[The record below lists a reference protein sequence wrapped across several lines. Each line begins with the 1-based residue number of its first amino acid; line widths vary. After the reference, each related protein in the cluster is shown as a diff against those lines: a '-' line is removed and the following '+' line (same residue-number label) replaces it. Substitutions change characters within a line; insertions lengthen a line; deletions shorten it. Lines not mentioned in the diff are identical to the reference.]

1 VWLIEG
7 GDISVRL
14 QFLGI
19 VAFVIGSLTNGVAAG
34 DLSSWSLEANADGSY
49 VAPSEIKKGHES
61 FGSFNEWDSTLNVVA
76 SNQISQNTLLRF
88 GMNWQRFSFTPDAQA
103 PVPSSLQSLNLEIG
117 ADYQLTPTLLL
128 RVEAQPGFYSDFR
141 ELRQKDFNIPF
152 LVGATYFVSKD
163 FLCVF
168 GFSVDV
174 NRSPRLYPAA
184 GARWRISPKVV
195 IDAILPDPQI
205 EYELNQDVTLHVGA
219 SLKNGSY
226 RVNDDFGTN
235 RGIPRLNNSILDY
248 TEIRA
253 AAGVSWK
260 VSRAVS
266 VDLESGCVPYRKF
279 DFSRA
284 DYKVTAFDVAPFA
297 ELSFSAKF

>member
-1 VWLIEG
+1 
-7 GDISVRL
+7 VRL
-14 QFLGI
+14 HSEGF
-19 VAFVIGSLTNGVAAG
+19 VVFVIGALTNWAAAA
-34 DLSSWSLEANADGSY
+34 DLSSWSFEGTADAAY
-49 VAPSEIKKGHES
+49 VGPSEIKKGHES
-61 FGSFNEWDSTLNVVA
+61 FGSFHEGDTTLNVVA

-88 GMNWQRFSFTPDAQA
+88 GVNWQRFSFTPDPSA
-103 PVPSSLQSLNLEIG
+103 PIPETLQSLNLEIG
-117 ADYQLTPTLLL
+117 ADYQLTPALLL
-128 RVEAQPGFYSDFR
+128 RVEAQPGYYTDFQD
-141 ELRQKDFNIPF
+141 LRPADFNIPF

-163 FLCVF
+163 FLCVL
-168 GFSVDV
+168 GFSVDL
-174 NRSPRLYPAA
+174 NRRPRVYPAA

-205 EYELNQDVTLHVGA
+205 DYELNRTVTLHVGA

-226 RVNDDFGTN
+226 RVDNDFGKD
-235 RGIPRLNNSILDY
+235 RSLPKLDNSILDY

-279 DFSRA
+279 DYSRV

-297 ELSFSAKF
+297 ELTLSTKF

>member
-1 VWLIEG
+1 
-7 GDISVRL
+7 VRL
-14 QFLGI
+14 HWLGLVVSI
-19 VAFVIGSLTNGVAAG
+19 AGSLTSWAAAG
-34 DLSSWSLEANADGSY
+34 DLSSWSFEGTAEGAY
-49 VAPSEIKKGHES
+49 VGPSELKKGHES
-61 FGSFNEWDSTLNVVA
+61 FGSFHEGDTTLNLVA

-88 GMNWQRFSFTPDAQA
+88 GLNWQRFSFSPDPTA
-103 PVPSSLQSLNLEIG
+103 PVPDTLESLNLEIG
-117 ADYQLTPTLLL
+117 ADYQLTPALLL
-128 RVEAQPGFYSDFR
+128 RVEAQPGFYSDFH
-141 ELRQKDFNIPF
+141 ELSSADFNTPF
-152 LVGATYFVSKD
+152 VAGATYFVSKD
-163 FLCVF
+163 FLCIF

-174 NRSPRLYPAA
+174 NRRPRVFPTA
-184 GARWRISPKVV
+184 GARWRIAPKVV

-205 EYELNQDVTLHVGA
+205 DYELNRNLTLHAGA

-226 RVNDDFGTN
+226 RVDKDFGTD
-235 RGIPRLNNSILDY
+235 RGIRKLDNSILDY

-260 VSRAVS
+260 VTRALS

-297 ELSFSAKF
+297 EVTFSAKF

>member
-1 VWLIEG
+1 
-7 GDISVRL
+7 VRPH
-14 QFLGI
+14 FLGLL
-19 VAFVIGSLTNGVAAG
+19 AFIIGSLTNWAAAAG
-34 DLSSWSLEANADGSY
+34 DLSSWSLEGTAEAAY
-49 VAPSEIKKGHES
+49 VGPSEIKKGHES
-61 FGSFNEWDSTLNVVA
+61 FGSFHEGDTTLNVVA

-88 GMNWQRFSFTPDAQA
+88 GVNWQRFSFTPDPSA
-103 PVPSSLQSLNLEIG
+103 PVPETLQSLNLEIG

-128 RVEAQPGFYSDFR
+128 RVEAEPGFYTDFQD
-141 ELRQKDFNIPF
+141 LRSADFNVPF

-163 FLCVF
+163 FLCVL

-174 NRSPRLYPAA
+174 NRSPRVYPAA
-184 GARWRISPKVV
+184 GARWRIAPKVV

-205 EYELNQDVTLHVGA
+205 DYELNRNVTLHVGA

-226 RVNDDFGTN
+226 RVDKDFGKD
-235 RGIPRLNNSILDY
+235 RGIPKLDNSILDY

-266 VDLESGCVPYRKF
+266 LDLESGCVPYRKF

-297 ELSFSAKF
+297 ELSFTAKF

>member
-1 VWLIEG
+1 
-7 GDISVRL
+7 VRL
-14 QFLGI
+14 YWPGLVVSI
-19 VAFVIGSLTNGVAAG
+19 IGSLTSWAAAG
-34 DLSSWSLEANADGSY
+34 DLSSWSFEGTAEGAY
-49 VAPSEIKKGHES
+49 VGPSELKKGHES
-61 FGSFNEWDSTLNVVA
+61 FGSFHEGDTTLNVVA
-76 SNQISQNTLLRF
+76 SDQISQNTLLRF
-88 GMNWQRFSFTPDAQA
+88 GLNWQRFSFSPDPSA
-103 PVPSSLQSLNLEIG
+103 PVPDTLESLNLEIG
-117 ADYQLTPTLLL
+117 ADYQLTPTVLL
-128 RVEAQPGFYSDFR
+128 RVEAQPGFYSDFH
-141 ELRQKDFNIPF
+141 ELSSSDFNTPF
-152 LVGATYFVSKD
+152 VAGATYFVSKD

-174 NRSPRLYPAA
+174 NRRPRVFPAA
-184 GARWRISPKVV
+184 GARWRIARKVV

-205 EYELNQDVTLHVGA
+205 DYELNRNLTLHAGA

-226 RVNDDFGTN
+226 RVDKDFGTD
-235 RGIPRLNNSILDY
+235 RGIRKLDNSILDY

-260 VSRAVS
+260 VTRAVS

-297 ELSFSAKF
+297 ELTFSAKF

>member
-1 VWLIEG
+1 
-7 GDISVRL
+7 VRL
-14 QFLGI
+14 QFLVI
-19 VAFVIGSLTNGVAAG
+19 AVFVIGSLTKGMAAG
-34 DLSSWSLEANADGSY
+34 DLSSWSLEASADGSY
-49 VAPSEIKKGHES
+49 VGPSELKKGHET
-61 FGSFNEWDSTLNVVA
+61 FGSFNEFDSTLNVVA
-76 SNQISQNTLLRF
+76 SNQISQNILLRF
-88 GMNWQRFSFTPDAQA
+88 GMNWQRFSFTPDPQA
-103 PVPSSLQSLNLEIG
+103 PVPGSLQSLNLEVG

-128 RVEAQPGFYSDFR
+128 RIEAQPGFYSDFR

-152 LVGATYFVSKD
+152 VVGATYFVSKD
-163 FLCVF
+163 FQCVF

-184 GARWRISPKVV
+184 GARWRIAPKVV

-205 EYELNQDVTLHVGA
+205 EYELNRDVTLHVGA

-226 RVNDDFGTN
+226 RVNDDFGTD
-235 RGIPRLNNSILDY
+235 RGIPKLNNGILNY
-248 TEIRA
+248 TEVRA

-279 DFSRA
+279 DFTRA
-284 DYKVTAFDVAPFA
+284 NYKVTAFDVAPFA
-297 ELSFSAKF
+297 ELSLSAKF

>member
-1 VWLIEG
+1 
-7 GDISVRL
+7 VRF

-19 VAFVIGSLTNGVAAG
+19 AAFAIGSLTNGMAAG

-49 VAPSEIKKGHES
+49 VGSSELNKGREA
-61 FGSFNEWDSTLNVVA
+61 FGPFDEWDTNLNVVA

-88 GMNWQRFSFTPDAQA
+88 GMNWQRFTFTPDTEA
-103 PVPSSLQSLNLEIG
+103 PVPGSLQALNLEIG

-141 ELRQKDFNIPF
+141 ELRQKDFNTPF
-152 LVGATYFVSKD
+152 LIGATYFVTKD

-168 GFSVDV
+168 GFSVDL
-174 NRSPRLYPAA
+174 NRSPRFFPAA
-184 GARWRISPKVV
+184 GARWRIAPKVV

-205 EYELNQDVTLHVGA
+205 EYELNRNATLHVGA
-219 SLKNGSY
+219 SLKNGTY
-226 RVNDDFGTN
+226 RVNDDFGTD
-235 RGIPRLNNSILDY
+235 RGIAKLNNGLLNY

-266 VDLESGCVPYRKF
+266 LDLESGCVPYRKF
-279 DFSRA
+279 DFTRA
-284 DYKVTAFDVAPFA
+284 NYKVTAFDVAPFA
-297 ELSFSAKF
+297 QVSFSAKF

>member
-1 VWLIEG
+1 
-7 GDISVRL
+7 VRL

-19 VAFVIGSLTNGVAAG
+19 AAFILGSLTNEVAAG

-49 VAPSEIKKGHES
+49 VGPSDLKKGNEA
-61 FGSFNEWDSTLNVVA
+61 FGSFDEWDTNLNVVA

-88 GMNWQRFSFTPDAQA
+88 GMNWQRFTFTPDPQA
-103 PVPSSLQSLNLEIG
+103 PIPGSLQALNLEIG

-128 RVEAQPGFYSDFR
+128 RLEAQPGFYSDFR
-141 ELRQKDFNIPF
+141 ELRQKDFNTPF

-168 GFSVDV
+168 GFSVDL

-184 GARWRISPKVV
+184 GVRWKIAPKVV

-205 EYELNQDVTLHVGA
+205 EYELNRNATLHVGA
-219 SLKNGSY
+219 SLKNGTY
-226 RVNDDFGTN
+226 RVNDDFGN
-235 RGIPRLNNSILDY
+235 DRGIPKLNNGLLNY
-248 TEIRA
+248 TEVRA
-253 AAGVSWK
+253 AAGVSWR

-279 DFSRA
+279 DFTRA

-297 ELSFSAKF
+297 QVSLSAKF

>member
-1 VWLIEG
+1 M
-7 GDISVRL
+7 RL
-14 QFLGI
+14 HCLGLVVSI
-19 VAFVIGSLTNGVAAG
+19 AGSLTGWAAAA
-34 DLSSWSLEANADGSY
+34 DLSSWSFEGTAEAAY
-49 VAPSEIKKGHES
+49 VGPSEIKKGHES
-61 FGSFNEWDSTLNVVA
+61 FGSFHEGDTTLNLVA
-76 SNQISQNTLLRF
+76 SNQVSQNTLLRF
-88 GMNWQRFSFTPDAQA
+88 GVNWQRFSFSPDPSA
-103 PVPSSLQSLNLEIG
+103 PIPDTLESLNLELG

-128 RVEAQPGFYSDFR
+128 RVEAQPGFYSDFHQ
-141 ELRQKDFNIPF
+141 LRSDDFNVPF
-152 LVGATYFVSKD
+152 VAGATYFVSKD

-168 GFSVDV
+168 GLSVDL
-174 NRSPRLYPAA
+174 NRRPRVYPAA
-184 GARWRISPKVV
+184 GARWRIAQKVV

-205 EYELNQDVTLHVGA
+205 DYELNRNVTLHVGA

-226 RVNDDFGTN
+226 RVDSDFGKD
-235 RGIPRLNNSILDY
+235 RGIPRLDNSILDY

>member
-1 VWLIEG
+1 M
-7 GDISVRL
+7 RL
-14 QFLGI
+14 HSAGF
-19 VAFVIGSLTNGVAAG
+19 VVFVIGALTNWAAAA
-34 DLSSWSLEANADGSY
+34 DLSSWSFEGTADAAY
-49 VAPSEIKKGHES
+49 VGPSEIKKGHES
-61 FGSFNEWDSTLNVVA
+61 FGSFHEGDTTLNVVA

-88 GMNWQRFSFTPDAQA
+88 GVNWQRFSFTPDPSA
-103 PVPSSLQSLNLEIG
+103 PIPETLQSLNLEIG
-117 ADYQLTPTLLL
+117 ADYQLTPALLL
-128 RVEAQPGFYSDFR
+128 RVEAQPGYYTDFQD
-141 ELRQKDFNIPF
+141 LRPADFNIPF

-163 FLCVF
+163 FLCVL
-168 GFSVDV
+168 GFSVDL
-174 NRSPRLYPAA
+174 NRRPRVYPAA

-205 EYELNQDVTLHVGA
+205 DYELNRTVTLHVGA

-226 RVNDDFGTN
+226 RVDNDFGKD
-235 RGIPRLNNSILDY
+235 RSLPKLDNSILDY

-279 DFSRA
+279 DYSRV
-284 DYKVTAFDVAPFA
+284 DYKVTAFDAAPFA
-297 ELSFSAKF
+297 ELTLSTKF

>member
-1 VWLIEG
+1 M
-7 GDISVRL
+7 RL

-19 VAFVIGSLTNGVAAG
+19 AAFVIGSVTNGVVAG

-49 VAPSEIKKGHES
+49 VGPSELQKGHET
-61 FGSFNEWDSTLNVVA
+61 FGSFNEWDSNLNVVA

-88 GMNWQRFSFTPDAQA
+88 GLDWQRFLFTADAQS
-103 PVPSSLQSLNLEIG
+103 PVPGSLQALNLEVG

-141 ELRQKDFNIPF
+141 ELRQEDFNIPF

-168 GFSVDV
+168 GFSVDI
-174 NRSPRLYPAA
+174 NRSPRVFPAT
-184 GARWRISPKVV
+184 GARWRIAPKVV

-205 EYELNQDVTLHVGA
+205 DYELNRNVTLHVGA
-219 SLKNGSY
+219 SLKNGTY

-235 RGIPRLNNSILDY
+235 RGIEKLNNGLLNY
-248 TEIRA
+248 TEVRA

-260 VSRAVS
+260 MGRAVS

-279 DFSRA
+279 DFTRA

-297 ELSFSAKF
+297 QVSFSAKF

>member
-1 VWLIEG
+1 M
-7 GDISVRL
+7 RL
-14 QFLGI
+14 HSAGF
-19 VAFVIGSLTNGVAAG
+19 VVFVIGALTNWAAAA
-34 DLSSWSLEANADGSY
+34 DLSSWSFEGTADAAY
-49 VAPSEIKKGHES
+49 VGPSEIKKGHES
-61 FGSFNEWDSTLNVVA
+61 FGSFHEGDTTLNVVA

-88 GMNWQRFSFTPDAQA
+88 GVNWQRFSFTPDPSA
-103 PVPSSLQSLNLEIG
+103 PIPETLQSLNLEIG
-117 ADYQLTPTLLL
+117 ADYQLTPALLL
-128 RVEAQPGFYSDFR
+128 RVEAQPGYYTDFQD
-141 ELRQKDFNIPF
+141 LRPADFNIPF

-163 FLCVF
+163 FLCVL
-168 GFSVDV
+168 GFSVDL
-174 NRSPRLYPAA
+174 NRRPRVYPAA

-205 EYELNQDVTLHVGA
+205 DYELNRTVTLHVGA

-226 RVNDDFGTN
+226 RVDNDFGKD
-235 RGIPRLNNSILDY
+235 RGLPKLDNSILDY

-279 DFSRA
+279 DYSRV

-297 ELSFSAKF
+297 ELTLSTKF

>member
-1 VWLIEG
+1 
-7 GDISVRL
+7 VRL
-14 QFLGI
+14 HSAGF
-19 VAFVIGSLTNGVAAG
+19 VVFVIGALTNWAAAA
-34 DLSSWSLEANADGSY
+34 DLSSWSFEGTADAAY
-49 VAPSEIKKGHES
+49 VGPSEIKKGHES
-61 FGSFNEWDSTLNVVA
+61 FGSFHEGDTTLNVVA

-88 GMNWQRFSFTPDAQA
+88 GVNWQRFSFTPDPSA
-103 PVPSSLQSLNLEIG
+103 PIPETLQSLNLEIG
-117 ADYQLTPTLLL
+117 ADYQLTPALLL
-128 RVEAQPGFYSDFR
+128 RVEAQPGYYTDFQD
-141 ELRQKDFNIPF
+141 LRPADFNIPF

-163 FLCVF
+163 FLCVL
-168 GFSVDV
+168 GFSVDL
-174 NRSPRLYPAA
+174 NRRPRVYPAA

-205 EYELNQDVTLHVGA
+205 DYELNRTVTLHVGA

-226 RVNDDFGTN
+226 RVDNDFGKD
-235 RGIPRLNNSILDY
+235 RGLPKLDNSILDY

-279 DFSRA
+279 DYSRV
-284 DYKVTAFDVAPFA
+284 DYKVTAFDAAPFA
-297 ELSFSAKF
+297 ELTLSTKF

>member
-1 VWLIEG
+1 M
-7 GDISVRL
+7 RL

-19 VAFVIGSLTNGVAAG
+19 IAFVIGSLTDGVAAG
-34 DLSSWSLEANADGSY
+34 DLSSWSLEATADGSY
-49 VAPSEIKKGHES
+49 VGPSEIKKGYES
-61 FGSFNEWDSTLNVVA
+61 FGSFNEWDSTLNAVA

-88 GMNWQRFSFTPDAQA
+88 GMNWQRFSFTPDPQA
-103 PVPSSLQSLNLEIG
+103 PVPGSLQSLNLEVG

-141 ELRQKDFNIPF
+141 ELRQKDINIPF
-152 LVGATYFVSKD
+152 VIGATYFVSKD
-163 FLCVF
+163 FLCVL
-168 GFSVDV
+168 GFSMDL
-174 NRSPRLYPAA
+174 NRRLRVYPAS

-195 IDAILPDPQI
+195 INAILPDPQI
-205 EYELNQDVTLHVGA
+205 EYELNRDVTLHVGA

-226 RVNDDFGTN
+226 RVNDDFGSN
-235 RGIPRLNNSILDY
+235 RGIPKLNNSILDY

>member
-1 VWLIEG
+1 LRAHIPG
-7 GDISVRL
+7 L
-14 QFLGI
+14 LAFL
-19 VAFVIGSLTNGVAAG
+19 IGSLTNWAAAA
-34 DLSSWSLEANADGSY
+34 DLSSWSFEGTAEGAY
-49 VAPSEIKKGHES
+49 VGPSEIKKGHES
-61 FGSFNEWDSTLNVVA
+61 FGSFHEGDTTLNVVA

-88 GMNWQRFSFTPDAQA
+88 GMNWQRFSFSPDPSA
-103 PVPSSLQSLNLEIG
+103 PVPDTLESLNLEIG

-128 RVEAQPGFYSDFR
+128 RVEAQPGFYSDFH
-141 ELRQKDFNIPF
+141 ELRSADFNIPF
-152 LVGATYFVSKD
+152 VVGATYFVSKD
-163 FLCVF
+163 FLCVL

-174 NRSPRLYPAA
+174 NRRPRVYPAA
-184 GARWRISPKVV
+184 GARWRVSPKVV

-205 EYELNQDVTLHVGA
+205 DYELNREVTLHVGA

-226 RVNDDFGTN
+226 RVDKDFGAD
-235 RGIPRLNNSILDY
+235 RGIPKLNNSILDY

-253 AAGVSWK
+253 TAGVSWK

-279 DFSRA
+279 DFTRA

-297 ELSFSAKF
+297 ELSLSAKF

>member
-1 VWLIEG
+1 M
-7 GDISVRL
+7 RL
-14 QFLGI
+14 HSAGF
-19 VAFVIGSLTNGVAAG
+19 VVFVIGALTNWAAAA
-34 DLSSWSLEANADGSY
+34 DLSSWSFEGTADAAY
-49 VAPSEIKKGHES
+49 VGPSEIKKGHES
-61 FGSFNEWDSTLNVVA
+61 FGSFHEGDTTLNVVA

-88 GMNWQRFSFTPDAQA
+88 GVNWQRFSFTPDPSA
-103 PVPSSLQSLNLEIG
+103 PIPETLQSLNLEIG
-117 ADYQLTPTLLL
+117 ADYQLTPALLL
-128 RVEAQPGFYSDFR
+128 RVEAQPGYYTDFQD
-141 ELRQKDFNIPF
+141 LRPADFNIPF

-163 FLCVF
+163 FLCVL
-168 GFSVDV
+168 GFSVDL
-174 NRSPRLYPAA
+174 NRRPRVYPAA

-205 EYELNQDVTLHVGA
+205 DYELNRTVTLHVGA

-226 RVNDDFGTN
+226 RVDNDFGKD
-235 RGIPRLNNSILDY
+235 RGLPKLDNSILDY

-279 DFSRA
+279 DYSRV
-284 DYKVTAFDVAPFA
+284 DYKVTAFDAAPFA
-297 ELSFSAKF
+297 ELTLSTKF

>member
-1 VWLIEG
+1 
-7 GDISVRL
+7 VRL
-14 QFLGI
+14 QFLVI
-19 VAFVIGSLTNGVAAG
+19 AVFVIGSLTKGMAAG
-34 DLSSWSLEANADGSY
+34 DLSSWSLEASADGSY
-49 VAPSEIKKGHES
+49 VGPSELKKGHET
-61 FGSFNEWDSTLNVVA
+61 FGSFNEFDSTLNVVA
-76 SNQISQNTLLRF
+76 SNQISQNILLRF
-88 GMNWQRFSFTPDAQA
+88 GMNWQRFSFTPDPQA
-103 PVPSSLQSLNLEIG
+103 PVPGSLQSLNLEVG

-128 RVEAQPGFYSDFR
+128 RIEAQPGFYSDFR

-152 LVGATYFVSKD
+152 VVGATYFVSKD
-163 FLCVF
+163 FQCVF

-184 GARWRISPKVV
+184 GARWRIAPKVV

-205 EYELNQDVTLHVGA
+205 EYELNRDVTLHVGA

-226 RVNDDFGTN
+226 RVNDDFGTD
-235 RGIPRLNNSILDY
+235 RGIPKLNNGILNY
-248 TEIRA
+248 TEVRA

>member
-1 VWLIEG
+1 
-7 GDISVRL
+7 VRL

-19 VAFVIGSLTNGVAAG
+19 VTLVIGSLTNGLAAG
-34 DLSSWSLEANADGSY
+34 DLSSWSLEATADGSY

-88 GMNWQRFSFTPDAQA
+88 GMNWQRFSFTPDPQA
-103 PVPSSLQSLNLEIG
+103 PVPGSLQSLNLEVG

-141 ELRQKDFNIPF
+141 ELRQKDINIPF

-163 FLCVF
+163 FLCVL
-168 GFSVDV
+168 GFSVDL
-174 NRSPRLYPAA
+174 NRRPRVYPAA
-184 GARWRISPKVV
+184 GARWRISPKVF
-195 IDAILPDPQI
+195 INAILPDPQI
-205 EYELNQDVTLHVGA
+205 EYELNRDVMLHVGA

-226 RVNDDFGTN
+226 RVNDDFGSN
-235 RGIPRLNNSILDY
+235 RGIPKLNNSILDY

-284 DYKVTAFDVAPFA
+284 DYKVTAFDVAHFA